1 MGLGSGLG
9 SGLGCDPRL
18 RERAPAY
25 VSPIS
30 PQYLPNISPI
40 SPLYLLRLRERA
52 PAAAARLERAREV
65 GAVERHDI
73 VAVVHEDEG
82 GGQRPRPARATD
94 APHER
99 HW

>member
-1 MGLGSGLG
+1 M
-9 SGLGCDPRL
+9 
-18 RERAPAY
+18 
-25 VSPIS
+25 SPL
-30 PQYLPNISPI
+30 YLPYIFPV